1 MLAGRRVEAPPS
13 VAKHFDARPYC
24 SKMFRLF
31 VIVLTIALVALI
43 LADKARQWR
52 AWQHAA
58 ADTLPAVAGA
68 LGLPAVAPRGRS
80 SSSSVAVPIQGARLG
95 STDPW
100 IRLATRRRLRDEQ
113 EHVYLDSLMVDADSL
128 IRRWPEATRSPLRVA
143 LVLGGVDGYRPD
155 MADFARAAFQTWA
168 GLGLGFQFIEVTDT
182 SGAEIVVRWT
192 ERLDQDRTGQTDL
205 SWSSDGAVHGAR
217 IVLAV
222 HNPDGSSL
230 PEDALRTVTLHEVGH
245 ALGLPHSGDS
255 NDVMFP
261 SSRAVS
267 PSDRDRQTLELLYL
281 LPMGDI
287 RDPPESH

>member
-1 MLAGRRVEAPPS
+1 MLAGRQVEAPPS
-13 VAKHFDARPYC
+13 VAKRFDARPYC
-24 SKMFRLF
+24 SDMFRLLIVVF
-31 VIVLTIALVALI
+31 TIVLVVLI

-52 AWQHAA
+52 AWERAA

-68 LGLPAVAPRGRS
+68 S
-80 SSSSVAVPIQGARLG
+80 SSPGAAPHGHSSSTSAAGPTPGSGQGGA
-95 STDPW
+95 DPW
-100 IRLATRRRLRDEQ
+100 IRLATRRRLREER
-113 EHVYLDSLMVDADSL
+113 EHVYLDSLVVDADSL

-143 LVLGGVDGYRPD
+143 LVPGGVDGYGPD
-155 MADFARAAFQTWA
+155 MADLARAAFQTWA
-168 GLGLGFQFIEVTDT
+168 GLGLGFQFTEVSDT

-192 ERLDQDRTGQTDL
+192 DRMDQDRTGQTDL

-222 HNPDGSSL
+222 HNPDGSPL
-230 PEDALRTVTLHEVGH
+230 PPDALRTVALHEAGH

-255 NDVMFP
+255 DDVMFP

-267 PSDRDRQTLELLYL
+267 PSDRDRQTLELLYQ

-287 RDPPESH
+287 RNPPESH